1 MGLFTMQQLFQTATV
16 VHAAIARLTT
26 EQESSTQIHA
36 LKKAK
41 NFMAA
46 SATFKNTVLTL
57 WRF

>member
-1 MGLFTMQQLFQTATV
+1 MQQLFQTATV